1 MTASKKDDDESEVPR
16 AEEAPPVD
24 LVDGETYLDGRVAVE
39 RLLVE
44 VDQKLRAG
52 EFKPGVADLIRLL
65 QLRTELGEDQPK
77 EITVTWVERETE
89 GEEPSGG

>member
-1 MTASKKDDDESEVPR
+1 MTARKKGDEEINIPVDVVDDEAR
-16 AEEAPPVD
+16 
-24 LVDGETYLDGRVAVE
+24 LDGRGAVE
-39 RLLVE
+39 RLLVD

-52 EFKPGVADLIRLL
+52 EYKPGVADLIRLL
-65 QLRTELGEDQPK
+65 QLRTELGEEQPK